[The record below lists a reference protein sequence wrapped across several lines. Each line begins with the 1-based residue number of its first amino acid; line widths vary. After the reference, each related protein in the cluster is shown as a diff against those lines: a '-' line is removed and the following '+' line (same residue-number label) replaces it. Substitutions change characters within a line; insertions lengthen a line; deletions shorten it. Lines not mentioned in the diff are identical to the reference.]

1 MMYHILMEIKAV
13 RYIRDIV
20 LDSENDYT
28 DIMVHYRCKTPLSE
42 SDTCAMIC
50 RYFESV
56 YFDDEAGGDYF
67 IPKTTAVELWSEMG
81 GVLRC
86 KPDHRSLSLKVDNTV
101 IIPVIPEIVYALQNG
116 TYAPDSSDITSS
128 VNTWFGDLFDD
139 NGDLIIHKQNC

>member
-1 MMYHILMEIKAV
+1 MYHILMEIKAV